1 MAFSKENVQRARTE
15 RGDLEFIAVPP
26 KSPRV
31 VLTDRGNASLWLLT
45 FSVAEASADGLGY
58 ISIMQ
63 PVPELPDKGNLHVY
77 GPYDGPYI
85 RWVDTPTVHSQG
97 ADPRFGSPPVGRLF
111 VRDGYL
117 GFEVVDTTTRSGRTI
132 ARQRVQRINREIIRP
147 STYDDSGP
155 FNVLAWR
162 DMEF

>member
-1 MAFSKENVQRARTE
+1 MAFSKANIPLSRVE
-15 RGDLEFIAVPP
+15 RGDLDFIAVPP

-45 FSVAEASADGLGY
+45 FSTADASADGLGY
-58 ISIMQ
+58 ISILQ
-63 PVPELPDKGNLHVY
+63 PVPETPDKGNLHVY
-77 GPYDGPYI
+77 GPFDGPYI
-85 RWVDTPTVHSQG
+85 GWIDTPTVHSQG
-97 ADPRFGSPPVGRLF
+97 ADPRFGAPPRTRIF

-117 GFEVVDTTTRSGRTI
+117 GFETVDLTTRSGRTI
-132 ARQRVQRINREIIRP
+132 ARQRVQRVNREIIRP
-147 STYDDSGP
+147 STYADSGA

>member
-1 MAFSKENVQRARTE
+1 MAFSKANVQRSRTE
-15 RGDLEFIAVPP
+15 RSDLEFIAVPP
-26 KSPRV
+26 RSPRV

-45 FSVAEASADGLGY
+45 FSTVEASDDGLGY
-58 ISIMQ
+58 ISILQ

-77 GPYDGPYI
+77 GPFDGPYI

-97 ADPRFGSPPVGRLF
+97 TDPRFGAPPAARLF
-111 VRDGYL
+111 IRDGYL
-117 GFEVVDTTTRSGRTI
+117 GFETVDLTTRSGRTI

-147 STYDDSGP
+147 SIYADSGP
-155 FNVLAWR
+155 LNVLAWR

>member
-1 MAFSKENVQRARTE
+1 MAFHKGNVPLSRAE
-15 RGDLEFIAVPP
+15 RGDMEFIAVPP
-26 KSPRV
+26 RTPRV
-31 VLTDRGNASLWLLT
+31 VLTDRGNGSLWLLT
-45 FSVAEASADGLGY
+45 FSTAEASADGLGY

-85 RWVDTPTVHSQG
+85 RWIDTPIAHSQG
-97 ADPRFGSPPVGRLF
+97 ADPRFGVPPVGCIF

-117 GFEVVDTTTRSGRTI
+117 GFETVTTTTRTGRTI

-147 STYDDSGP
+147 LTYDDSGP
-155 FNVLAWR
+155 FNVLGWR

>member
-1 MAFSKENVQRARTE
+1 MAFSKANVQRAHAE
-15 RGDLEFIAVPP
+15 RSDYEFIAVPP

-31 VLTDRGNASLWLLT
+31 ILTDRGDASLWLLT
-45 FSVAEASADGLGY
+45 FSTAEASADGLGY

-63 PVPELPDKGNLHVY
+63 PVPEIPDKGNLHVY
-77 GPYDGPYI
+77 GQYDGPYI
-85 RWVDTPTVHSQG
+85 QWVDTPTKHTQG
-97 ADPRFGSPPVGRLF
+97 ADPRFARPPVSRLF
-111 VRDGYL
+111 IRDGYL
-117 GFEVVDTTTRSGRTI
+117 GFEVVNFNTRSGRTI